1 MKKIVVIGTTLL
13 LLSPWLET
21 GVASAGMVDPTR
33 PAAYTRAT
41 PAVRNKASL
50 VLQSTLVSP
59 SRQVV
64 IISGRTYE
72 LGARVGSAVITKIR
86 PYEVTLNRNGRAIPL
101 RFFPRIKSP
110 QRAGLD
116 DQ

>member
-1 MKKIVVIGTTLL
+1 MKKTVVIGTTLL
-13 LLSPWLET
+13 LLSPWLEA

-33 PAAYTRAT
+33 PATFTRAK
-41 PAVRNKASL
+41 PVVRAKAGL

-64 IISGRTYE
+64 IINGRPYG
-72 LGARVGSAVITKIR
+72 LGARVNGAVITKIR
-86 PYEVTLNRNGRAIPL
+86 SYEVTLSRNGRAIPL
-101 RFFPRIKSP
+101 RFFPSIKSP
-110 QRAGLD
+110 LRARLD